1 MIKDIE
7 VNNITAFESL
17 RAEFSPGL
25 NIFIGENGTGKTHLM
40 KILYSACSIAKKS
53 ENKTIEQ
60 KLVEN
65 FLPDSVGRLVRRAR
79 GRKSGKFWLSS
90 STESDQEDRKLGVT
104 ITTLNRVS
112 TNSSNW
118 KEEAPEQ
125 VVYIPVKDM
134 LANAPGFL
142 SLYSNHTI
150 HFEGIYA
157 DIISK
162 ALYPASRGRRNKIQ
176 RELLNLIE
184 AGIGGT
190 IATEGEEFY
199 LKSTDGSGNLEFTL
213 LAEGY
218 RKLGLLFCL
227 VQNEMLTKGSILFW
241 DEPETNLNPNMMELI
256 VKILYKRVDLGVQIF
271 ISTHNSMLTSQIKLC
286 EANASTKYH
295 LFSKDQDGRIKYANF
310 NNLQAMEEN
319 PINKAYESLLL
330 KQIKQ
335 ELSL

>member
-1 MIKDIE
+1 
-7 VNNITAFESL
+7 
-17 RAEFSPGL
+17 
-25 NIFIGENGTGKTHLM
+25 
-40 KILYSACSIAKKS
+40 
-53 ENKTIEQ
+53 
-60 KLVEN
+60 
-65 FLPDSVGRLVRRAR
+65 
-79 GRKSGKFWLSS
+79 
-90 STESDQEDRKLGVT
+90 
-104 ITTLNRVS
+104 
-112 TNSSNW
+112 
-118 KEEAPEQ
+118 
-125 VVYIPVKDM
+125 M

-256 VKILYKRVDLGVQIF
+256 VKILYKLVDLGVQIF